1 MSLQKIN
8 LRSSLLI
15 LMIIIAGASRLINFN
30 HLTGWS
36 NFTPV
41 GAMALFG
48 GAYFSDKWKAF
59 LVPLLTLFI
68 SDIALDYLYFGKFM
82 LFYSGALPV
91 YIAFAL
97 MVLIGT
103 YIKKVNVTNVV
114 LGSLGAV
121 LVHWIITD
129 IDPWLQGTMYAK
141 SFYGYGESLI
151 AAIPFERGML
161 LGNLIYGAIL
171 FGGFEL
177 AKSKFAVLRTGK
189 EMAV

>member
-1 MSLQKIN
+1 MSLEKLNIRN
-8 LRSSLLI
+8 SVLVLVII
-15 LMIIIAGASRLINFN
+15 LAGATRLINFN
-30 HLTGWS
+30 HLTGWT

-59 LVPLLTLFI
+59 LVPLATLFI

-121 LVHWIITD
+121 LVHWLITD
-129 IDPWLQGTMYAK
+129 IDPWLQGTMYSK

-151 AAIPFERGML
+151 AAIPFEKGML
-161 LGNLIYGAIL
+161 LGNLVYGAIL

-177 AKSKFAVLRTGK
+177 AKNKFAVLRTYS
-189 EMAV
+189 EVAV

>member
-15 LMIIIAGASRLINFN
+15 LMIIIAGASRLINFT
-30 HLTGWS
+30 HLNSWS

-91 YIAFAL
+91 YIAFAV

-103 YIKKVNVTNVV
+103 RIKNVNVTNVA

-121 LVHWIITD
+121 LVHWLITD

-151 AAIPFERGML
+151 AAIPFEKPML
-161 LGNLIYGAIL
+161 LGNIVYGTIL

-177 AKSKFAVLRTGK
+177 AKSKFAVLRTSTQV
-189 EMAV
+189 AV

>member
-8 LRSSLLI
+8 LRNSILI
-15 LMIIIAGASRLINFN
+15 LMIVLAAASRLVNAN
-30 HLTGWS
+30 HLTGFA

-48 GAYFSDKWKAF
+48 GAYFSDKWKAY
-59 LVPLLTLFI
+59 LVPLFTLFM
-68 SDIALDYLYFGKFM
+68 SDIALDYIYFGKFM
-82 LFYSGALPV
+82 FFYSGALPV
-91 YIAFAL
+91 YASFAV

-103 YIKKVNVTNVV
+103 YIKNVNVTNVV

-121 LVHWIITD
+121 LVHWLITD
-129 IDPWLQGTMYAK
+129 IDPWLRGTMYAK

-151 AAIPFERGML
+151 AAIPFEKGML
-161 LGNLIYGAIL
+161 LGNLIYGTIL

-177 AKSKFAVLRTGK
+177 AKSKFTVLRSVK
-189 EMAV
+189 EIAV

>member
-1 MSLQKIN
+1 MSLEKLNIRN
-8 LRSSLLI
+8 SLLI
-15 LMIIIAGASRLINFN
+15 VMIIIAGATRLINFN
-30 HLTGWS
+30 HITGWT

-59 LVPLLTLFI
+59 LVPLFTLFI

-114 LGSLGAV
+114 LGSVGAV
-121 LVHWIITD
+121 LVHWLITD
-129 IDPWLQGTMYAK
+129 IDPWLQGTMYSK
-141 SFYGYGESLI
+141 SLYGYGESLI

-161 LGNLIYGAIL
+161 FANLIYGTVL

-177 AKSKFAVLRTGK
+177 AKSKFTALRTNK
-189 EMAV
+189 EIAV

>member
-8 LRSSLLI
+8 LRNSILI
-15 LMIIIAGASRLINFN
+15 LMIVIAGASRLINFT
-30 HLTGWS
+30 HLNSWS

-59 LVPLLTLFI
+59 LVPLFALFI

-91 YIAFAL
+91 YIAFAI

-103 YIKKVNVTNVV
+103 RIKNVNLTNVA
-114 LGSLGAV
+114 LGSLAAV
-121 LVHWIITD
+121 LVHWLITD

-151 AAIPFERGML
+151 AAIPFEKPML
-161 LGNLIYGAIL
+161 LGNIVYGAIL

-177 AKSKFAVLRTGK
+177 AKSRFAVLRTSK
-189 EMAV
+189 EVAV

>member
-1 MSLQKIN
+1 
-8 LRSSLLI
+8 
-15 LMIIIAGASRLINFN
+15 MIIIAGAARLININ
-30 HLTGWS
+30 HLTGLS

-48 GAYFSDKWKAF
+48 GAYFSDKWKAY
-59 LVPLLTLFI
+59 LVPFFALFI
-68 SDIALDYLYFGKFM
+68 SDIVLDYIYFGKFM

-91 YIAFAL
+91 YASFAI

-103 YIKKVNVTNVV
+103 YIKNVNVTNVA
-114 LGSLGAV
+114 LSSLGAV
-121 LVHWIITD
+121 LVHWLITD
-129 IDPWLQGTMYAK
+129 IDPWLRGTLYAK

-151 AAIPFERGML
+151 AAIPFEKSML

-177 AKSKFAVLRTGK
+177 AKSKFAVLRVAK
-189 EMAV
+189 EIAV

>member
-1 MSLQKIN
+1 
-8 LRSSLLI
+8 
-15 LMIIIAGASRLINFN
+15 MIIAAGATRLINFN
-30 HLTGWS
+30 HLTGWT

-59 LVPLLTLFI
+59 LVPLFTLFI

-114 LGSLGAV
+114 LGSIAAV
-121 LVHWIITD
+121 LVHWLITD
-129 IDPWLQGTMYAK
+129 IDAWLQGTMYSK
-141 SFYGYGESLI
+141 GIYGYGESLI
-151 AAIPFERGML
+151 AAIPFEKAML
-161 LGNLIYGAIL
+161 FANLIYGTIL

-177 AKSKFAVLRTGK
+177 AKRKYAVLRTGQ
-189 EMAV
+189 AVAV

>member
-15 LMIIIAGASRLINFN
+15 LMIIIAGATRLINFN
-30 HLTGWS
+30 HITGWT

-103 YIKKVNVTNVV
+103 YIKKVNVINVV

-177 AKSKFAVLRTGK
+177 AKSKFAVLRTSK
-189 EMAV
+189 EVAI

>member
-8 LRSSLLI
+8 LRNSLLI
-15 LMIIIAGASRLINFN
+15 LMIIAAGAARLINFN
-30 HLTGWS
+30 HLTGWT

-59 LVPLLTLFI
+59 LVPLVTLFI

-82 LFYSGALPV
+82 LFYEGALPV

-114 LGSLGAV
+114 LGSVSAV
-121 LVHWIITD
+121 LVHWLITD
-129 IDPWLQGTMYAK
+129 IDPWLQGTMYSK

-161 LGNLIYGAIL
+161 FANLIYGAIL

-177 AKSKFAVLRTGK
+177 AKSKFTALRTGQ
-189 EMAV
+189 ELAV

>member
-8 LRSSLLI
+8 LRNSILI

-30 HLTGWS
+30 HLTGWA

-68 SDIALDYLYFGKFM
+68 SDIALDYLYFGKLM

-91 YIAFAL
+91 YIAFAI

-114 LGSLGAV
+114 LGALGAV

-177 AKSKFAVLRTGK
+177 AKSKFAVLRTSK
-189 EMAV
+189 EVAV

>member
-1 MSLQKIN
+1 MSLEKLNIRN
-8 LRSSLLI
+8 SLLV
-15 LMIIIAGASRLINFN
+15 LMILLAGATRLINFN
-30 HLTGWS
+30 HLTGWA

-59 LVPLLTLFI
+59 LVPIVTLFI

-114 LGSLGAV
+114 LGSVGAV
-121 LVHWIITD
+121 LIHWLITD
-129 IDPWLQGTMYAK
+129 IDPWLQGTMYSK

-161 LGNLIYGAIL
+161 FANLVYGAIL

-177 AKSKFAVLRTGK
+177 AKNKFAVLRTYK
-189 EMAV
+189 EVAV